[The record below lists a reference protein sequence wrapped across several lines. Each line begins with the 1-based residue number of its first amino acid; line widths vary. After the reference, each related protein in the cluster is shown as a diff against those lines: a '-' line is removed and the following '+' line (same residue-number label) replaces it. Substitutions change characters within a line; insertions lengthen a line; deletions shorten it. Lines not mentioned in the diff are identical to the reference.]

1 MIVSSLGMC
10 TVPFFFSLEEAG
22 ELHIIE
28 LRRKRVRAFTN
39 AHHTKGKS

>member
-10 TVPFFFSLEEAG
+10 TVPFFSLEEAG